1 MNTNQQK
8 LNEIYQAS
16 TLANLPAQTHETLK
30 KLATELFN
38 DLDDKTKEEIKTPE
52 ITSTEEM

>member
-16 TLANLPAQTHETLK
+16 TLANLPARTHETLK
-30 KLATELFN
+30 KLATELFA
-38 DLDDKTKEEIKTPE
+38 DLADKPKEDKKDKK
-52 ITSTEEM
+52 